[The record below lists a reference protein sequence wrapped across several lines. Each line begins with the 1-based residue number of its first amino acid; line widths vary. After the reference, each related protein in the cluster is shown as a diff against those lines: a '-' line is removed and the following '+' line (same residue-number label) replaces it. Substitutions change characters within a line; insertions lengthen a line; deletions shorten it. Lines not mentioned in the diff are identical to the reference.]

1 MLTAPQIEEEKK
13 EEVDLELESFL
24 MIRSFENVR
33 EFVKKAGLLFEM
45 LDELSKLNKTFK
57 SQVKKMR
64 AESLKEKASPL
75 IQQEVDN

>member
-1 MLTAPQIEEEKK
+1 LLPAPQIEEEKK

-45 LDELSKLNKTFK
+45 LDELSKLNKAFK

-64 AESLKEKASPL
+64 AESLKKKASP
-75 IQQEVDN
+75 II